1 MLHSF
6 TRNYNDLSTEAG
18 FQFEFYCDCCGN
30 GVQSTFIP
38 STTYKKQQNSRSF
51 GRLASAVGRM
61 IGGAAGDI
69 GYALER
75 GSDAVG
81 SRFEGRSPQWRKEYE
96 AALEKGM
103 TIAADH
109 FAETELA
116 ICKGKRMALENVL
129 DWLTVCVNTARK
141 DLEKSHDPAG
151 VLATTL
157 NAMDAMRAVY
167 EKKLASDVRLI
178 SKSVAEKA

>member
-1 MLHSF
+1 MDHK
-6 TRNYNDLSTEAG
+6 G
-18 FQFEFYCDCCGN
+18 
-30 GVQSTFIP
+30 
-38 STTYKKQQNSRSF
+38 
-51 GRLASAVGRM
+51 
-61 IGGAAGDI
+61 
-69 GYALER
+69 
-75 GSDAVG
+75 
-81 SRFEGRSPQWRKEYE
+81 YE

-129 DWLTVCVNTARK
+129 DWLTVCVDTARK

-151 VLATTL
+151 VLETTL

-167 EKKLASDVRLI
+167 DKKLSSDVRLI
-178 SKSVAEKA
+178 SKSVAEKS